1 MAQRYVNLAGEYGI
15 FIPSNDLPFETYT
28 AKSPAQYYDPHYNL
42 RDEAAPIQT
51 PKPSG
56 FKLGAKSQDELI
68 GVKKELV
75 RCVELAITMTTQDF
89 TVYDGIRSIEEQKKH
104 VANGTSKTL
113 KSKHL
118 DGLAVDLVPWV
129 GGKPVWDWSRIY
141 PIAKAMDDAATKLG
155 YADKIRWGG
164 AWDRVLSDFGG
175 DVDAYKRECELYA
188 QRHLG
193 KDFLDG
199 PHFEWVG

>member
-1 MAQRYVNLAGEYGI
+1 MS
-15 FIPSNDLPFETYT
+15 FPSRSELENTRSRLLSAVATIDSMLQVWPKDGSLVVPAPETT
-28 AKSPAQYYDPHYNL
+28 PASP
-42 RDEAAPIQT
+42 
-51 PKPSG
+51 K
-56 FKLGAKSQDELI
+56 FKLGNQSRAELT
-68 GVKKELV
+68 GVDPRLV
-75 RCVELAITMTTQDF
+75 RCVELAITLTTQDF
-89 TVYDGIRSIEEQKKH
+89 TVHDGIRTKEEQAKH
-104 VANGTSKTL
+104 VANGTSQTM

-129 GGKPVWDWSRIY
+129 GGRPVWDWNRIY

-175 DVDAYKRECELYA
+175 DVDAYKKECELYA
-188 QRHLG
+188 ARHPG

-199 PHFEWVG
+199 PHFEWVR